1 MEQAQSRPLRILT
14 FSTLYPN
21 AAQPNHGVFV
31 ENRLRHLLETGCVEA
46 SVIAPVPWFPSGHR
60 FFGRYAA
67 FAQAPRHEVRH
78 GVAVQHPR
86 YGVIP
91 RFGMTLAPLSM
102 YRAIR
107 GTIRE
112 MTSEGRGFDILD
124 AHYFYPDGVA
134 AALLAREFKV
144 PFTITARGTDINLL
158 PRYRIP
164 RRMILWAAR
173 RADALITVCE
183 ALKDELIA
191 LGVSGEKIR
200 TLRNGVDLK
209 MFRPVPRQ
217 QARERFALEGPV
229 LLSVGALIPRKRHD
243 LVIRALPLIEN
254 AMLLIAGDGPELA
267 ALRQLVRELGVQNRV
282 RFLGSVPH
290 EQLAE
295 IYTAAD
301 VLVLASTREGWAN
314 VLLEAM
320 ACGTPAIATNVWGAP
335 EVIQGEAAGRL
346 LDQATP
352 EELADAVRLLLADP
366 PERAETRRYAEAFGW
381 DATSQGQLDLFA
393 EILRKRGLRPT
404 AAGAAAFG
412 AAPEDWRLARER
424 AG

>member
-1 MEQAQSRPLRILT
+1 MEAQSRPLRILT

-46 SVIAPVPWFPSGHR
+46 SVIAPVPWFPSGHHL
-60 FFGRYAA
+60 FGRYAV
-67 FAQAPRHEVRH
+67 FAEAPRHEVRH

-91 RFGMTLAPLSM
+91 RFGMTLSPLSM
-102 YRAIR
+102 YRAVR

-112 MTSEGRGFDILD
+112 MMREGQGFDLLD

-164 RRMILWAAR
+164 RRMILWAAAQ
-173 RADALITVCE
+173 ADALITVCE

-191 LGVSGEKIR
+191 LGVAGEKIR

-217 QARERFALEGPV
+217 QARERLALQGPV
-229 LLSVGALIPRKRHD
+229 LLSVGALIARKRHD

-254 AMLLIAGDGPELA
+254 AMLLIAGEGPELA
-267 ALRQLVRELGVQNRV
+267 ALRQLSSGLGVQDRV
-282 RFLGSVPH
+282 RFLGGVPH
-290 EQLAE
+290 QQLAE

-301 VLVLASTREGWAN
+301 ALVLASTREGWAN

-335 EVIQGEAAGRL
+335 EVIRGAAAGRL

-352 EELADAVRLLLADP
+352 KGLAGAVRLLLADP

-404 AAGAAAFG
+404 AAHAAASG
-412 AAPEDWRLARER
+412 AAPRDWRLARER

>member
-1 MEQAQSRPLRILT
+1 
-14 FSTLYPN
+14 
-21 AAQPNHGVFV
+21 
-31 ENRLRHLLETGCVEA
+31 
-46 SVIAPVPWFPSGHR
+46 VIAPVPWFPSGHR

-67 FAQAPRHEVRH
+67 FADAPRHELRH

-86 YGVIP
+86 YAVIP
-91 RFGMTLAPLSM
+91 RFGMTLSPLSM
-102 YRAIR
+102 YRAVR

-112 MTSEGRGFDILD
+112 MMREGRGFDLLD

-158 PRYRIP
+158 PHYRIP
-164 RRMILWAAR
+164 RRMILWAAAQ
-173 RADALITVCE
+173 ADALITVCE

-191 LGVSGEKIR
+191 LRVAGGKIR

-217 QARERFALEGPV
+217 QARERLALQGPV

-254 AMLLIAGDGPELA
+254 AMLLIAGEGPDLA
-267 ALRQLVRELGVQNRV
+267 ALRQLSSGLGVQNRV
-282 RFLGSVPH
+282 RFLGGVPH
-290 EQLAE
+290 QQLAE

-301 VLVLASTREGWAN
+301 ALVLASTREGWAN

-335 EVIQGEAAGRL
+335 EVIRGEAAGRL

-352 EELADAVRLLLADP
+352 EGVADAVRLLLADP
-366 PERAETRRYAEAFGW
+366 PERAETRRYAEDYGW

-393 EILRKRGLRPT
+393 EILRTRGLRPS
-404 AAGAAAFG
+404 AAGTAFG
-412 AAPEDWRLARER
+412 AVPLDWRLARER